1 MLTMCAS
8 YDAPLDA
15 EAEEV
20 LLVETA
26 LRIGMSTAPS
36 MSTMSGDS
44 NSSFDRLRM
53 SINALFISE

>member
-8 YDAPLDA
+8 YDALLDA

-36 MSTMSGDS
+36 TSTMSGDS
-44 NSSFDRLRM
+44 NSNSDKLRM
-53 SINALFISE
+53 SMRA